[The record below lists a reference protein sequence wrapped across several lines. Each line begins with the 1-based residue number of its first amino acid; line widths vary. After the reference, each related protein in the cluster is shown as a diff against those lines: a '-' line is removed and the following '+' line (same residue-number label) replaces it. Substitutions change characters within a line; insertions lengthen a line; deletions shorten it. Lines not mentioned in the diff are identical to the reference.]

1 MYNKNMASFTLHVPS
16 VTQRSDAKTGTPS
29 KTGWRTILFNCECHS
44 FHDVAAQL
52 VKAIGC
58 DYQRGLALA
67 NVIHLTGS
75 ATVFWGP
82 RESCESVAEILG
94 MIGLRVSV
102 SE

>member
-1 MYNKNMASFTLHVPS
+1 MASYTLRMPS
-16 VTQRSDAKTGTPS
+16 VTQRPDTTTDSS
-29 KTGWRTILFNCECHS
+29 LKTGWRTILFNCDCHS
-44 FHDVAAQL
+44 FQEVAAQL
-52 VKAIGC
+52 VRAIGC

-82 RESCESVAEILG
+82 RDSCEAVAKTLG
-94 MIGLRVSV
+94 GIGLRVSV